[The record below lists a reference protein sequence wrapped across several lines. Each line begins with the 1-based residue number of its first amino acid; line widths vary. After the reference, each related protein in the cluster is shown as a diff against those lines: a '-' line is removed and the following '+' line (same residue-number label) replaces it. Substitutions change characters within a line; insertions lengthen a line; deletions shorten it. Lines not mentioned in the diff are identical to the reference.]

1 MRRSLL
7 PVLLLL
13 VASARPLAAQFGASE
28 DREPPRWFGSAWGG
42 FQFGGFVPDDAS
54 AATWDFDTNWQIRG
68 TLERE
73 VASRVAVGVAFSY
86 ARLPLTYASPSGS
99 SCSRCAADATVTTY
113 GALARFGGG
122 PGFHQVA
129 EVFIGALRYDRFE
142 QVSPR
147 VELPPS
153 SGNTDFAFG
162 LGYGF
167 GYSLAEDWQV
177 VLVQEYLNSL
187 HERSTQVTGGGR
199 LTQHYTTRLGL
210 RIGF

>member
-1 MRRSLL
+1 MRRLL
-7 PVLLLL
+7 GIVPFLLLI
-13 VASARPLAAQFGASE
+13 VGRQAGAQFGSMRDDA
-28 DREPPRWFGSAWGG
+28 PPRWFGSAWGG
-42 FQFGGFVPDDAS
+42 FQFGGFVPDDKS
-54 AATWDFDTNWQIRG
+54 NATWDFDTNWQLRG

-73 VASRVAVGVAFSY
+73 VGSRVAVGIAFSY
-86 ARLPLTYASPSGS
+86 ARLPLTYS
-99 SCSRCAADATVTTY
+99 STTSATCSRCAADATVATY
-113 GALARFGGG
+113 GGLVRFGGG

-129 EVFIGALRYDRFE
+129 EVFIGALRYGNFE

-147 VELPPS
+147 GALAPE

-187 HERSTQVTGGGR
+187 PERSPQTTGGGR
-199 LTQHYTTRLGL
+199 LTQHDTTRLGL
-210 RIGF
+210 RVGF